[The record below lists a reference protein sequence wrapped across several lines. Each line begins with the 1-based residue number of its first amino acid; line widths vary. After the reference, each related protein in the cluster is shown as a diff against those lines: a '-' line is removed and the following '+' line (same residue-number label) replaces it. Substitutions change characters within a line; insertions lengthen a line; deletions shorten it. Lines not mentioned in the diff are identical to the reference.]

1 MNKMREWLADAAT
14 VSDAAG
20 CATGGVDAKG
30 GYEPAR
36 AAAADIDMDAAAQPP
51 SLAPVLSA
59 VVIASFGA
67 LAFGFHLG
75 VVNGPLEAI
84 AADLGFAGNAGLQ
97 GTVRPVH
104 VPCPGAPGA
113 QVCPPWLPVQQRS
126 CTAPGR
132 GRPTL
137 LRAGCWAGPQ
147 WSSDTFGRLLK

>member
-1 MNKMREWLADAAT
+1 MD
-14 VSDAAG
+14 S
-20 CATGGVDAKG
+20 KG

-97 GTVRPVH
+97 GTVRPAH
-104 VPCPGAPGA
+104 LLCINAPGA
-113 QVCPPWLPVQQRS
+113 QCVLC
-126 CTAPGR
+126 G
-132 GRPTL
+132 
-137 LRAGCWAGPQ
+137 
-147 WSSDTFGRLLK
+147 